1 MYDVELKFEP
11 EAIELIA
18 KEAIKRKTGARA
30 LRSIVEE
37 LMLNVM
43 YEIPSQK
50 DVKEFTITA
59 EMVNKRDKVAELIKL
74 PNKQPQPVQESEEEI
89 A

>member
-1 MYDVELKFEP
+1 MDDVELKFEP

-74 PNKQPQPVQESEEEI
+74 PNKQPRPVQESEEEI